1 MDTDE
6 AQKVTTEIVKVLI
19 EKQEQEK
26 EKASPTVVDEEE
38 ETMATM
44 EENRTKSKRKEA
56 KERHGRIFG
65 LYKTTFRC

>member
-26 EKASPTVVDEEE
+26 EKVSPMVVDEEE

-44 EENRTKSKRKEA
+44 EEIEQNLKE
-56 KERHGRIFG
+56 K
-65 LYKTTFRC
+65 K